1 MTNWIAVQA
10 IATIVLVLVV
20 AADSIIYYI
29 WHAEREHEQS
39 ELKRALKAYKEL
51 TVDETGE

>member
-1 MTNWIAVQA
+1 MINWIAVQA

-29 WHAEREHEQS
+29 WHARRGHEQS
-39 ELKRALKAYKEL
+39 ELKCVLKAYKEL